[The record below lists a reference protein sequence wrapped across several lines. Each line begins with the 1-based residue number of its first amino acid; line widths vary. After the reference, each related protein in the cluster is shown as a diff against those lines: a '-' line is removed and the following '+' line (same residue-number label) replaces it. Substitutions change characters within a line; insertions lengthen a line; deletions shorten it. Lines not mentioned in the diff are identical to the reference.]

1 MATTDW
7 FTTFVGELET
17 AATAIE
23 GKIVAVGEK
32 LGGEI
37 FQYAPG
43 AIGKM
48 AQFALDAVLK
58 QVGIDIPGEQKFGQA
73 VADYIEQVEINL
85 GFLPAQPDAHAA
97 VQAAYTKAVSKAK
110 GG

>member
-1 MATTDW
+1 MDW

-23 GKIVAVGEK
+23 GKLVSEAEK

-37 FQYAPG
+37 FTYAPG

-48 AQFALDAVLK
+48 AQFALDAVEK
-58 QVGIDIPGEQKFGQA
+58 QIGVDLPGDQKFGGA
-73 VADYIEQVEINL
+73 VANYIQTVEREL
-85 GFLPAQPDAHAA
+85 GFLPTQPDAHAA
-97 VQAAYTKAVSKAK
+97 VQAAYTKAVSKAQ